1 MMPDLAQWREWRKWR
16 FIPKSPALLLRGDS
30 QKVAR
35 VAHRVAHQIGD
46 APLTKFCGL
55 FNLHRRVARVALLFK
70 KKSYREKESAYIS
83 HIEKFCEKSRHLRH
97 CVDKS
102 LLYSDL
108 RVAERKMRCAT
119 DAPLAPLT

>member
-1 MMPDLAQWREWRKWR
+1 MSELAQWRKWREWR
-16 FIPKSPALLLRGDS
+16 FIPKSPAHLLRGNS

-46 APLTKFCGL
+46 APLTKCRGL
-55 FNLHRRVARVALLFK
+55 FHLHRKVARVALLFK

-83 HIEKFCEKSRHLRH
+83 LIKKFCEKLRHLRH

-102 LLYSDL
+102 FPSSVL

-119 DAPLAPLT
+119 NAPLAPLA